1 MSAAPPE
8 TILPQ
13 HAAPGALRR
22 LQWVFAAVLLAV
34 SAAFLVL
41 TRHWPMVGDAALL
54 HYSVFLIEHG
64 WIPYRDFADINM
76 PGAYWATAAGM
87 KLPWQPDVAWRIF
100 DLGLVALPGCGYYV
114 IARPYSRFAA
124 FFATAMLLLVH
135 GQDGVQQ
142 AGQRDLVI
150 AVLLVLG
157 SASLIEGMRRQEW
170 LYALPFGLATG
181 LAATIKPT
189 AAPLGLVLLALA
201 ALHHLRWWRVENQR
215 PTGNARRPA
224 VLPWIVAGLGSMCVG
239 PLVMLMWLWRHHA
252 LDAWLQLQ
260 EILLPYYASLERRPF
275 GFTLSHSISPIAALA
290 VLWLAG
296 IVAARPHWPTAER
309 LLIAAAALLNLLAL
323 LAQGKALP
331 YQRYPM
337 MVFLLLLIS
346 LDLVTS
352 LRSSSKARYVAI
364 AGLACGALIIAPLA
378 LLRVH
383 RFDARPQE
391 FDSMLASDLQ
401 RLGGSQLSAHVQCMD
416 TIQDCLP
423 TLFTLR
429 WLPATNTLSDAELFG
444 PAQKPAVQFMR
455 QRFMH
460 AAGANPPMVIV
471 VVSGSFL
478 DSSSGYSKLAAW
490 PEFAGWLATH
500 YSLVAERTPPHMVR
514 WWSRPQPPPGYRLYV
529 SKNVTWKA
537 TGVAATGLR

>member
-8 TILPQ
+8 TILPP
-13 HAAPGALRR
+13 HATSGTLRG
-22 LQWVFAAVLLAV
+22 LQWVLAAVLALAV
-34 SAAFLVL
+34 VVFVAL

-64 WIPYRDFADINM
+64 WAPYRDVPDINM

-87 KLPWQPDVAWRIF
+87 KLPWQPDVGWRIF
-100 DLGLVALPGCGYYV
+100 DLGLVALAGCGYYV

-157 SASLIEGMRRQEW
+157 SAALIEGMRRQEW
-170 LYALPFGLATG
+170 SYVLPFGLATG

-189 AAPLGLVLLALA
+189 AAPLGLVLLAMA
-201 ALHHLRWWRVENQR
+201 ALHQLGWRAEGSERPKDDRGRAAALRW
-215 PTGNARRPA
+215 
-224 VLPWIVAGLGSMCVG
+224 VLAGLGSMCVG
-239 PLVMLMWLWRHHA
+239 PLVMLVWLWRHHA

-260 EILLPYYASLERRPF
+260 RILLPYYASLERRPF
-275 GFTLSHSISPIAALA
+275 GFTLSHSLSPIAAL
-290 VLWLAG
+290 VLLWLASI
-296 IVAARPHWPTAER
+296 IVARPRWPTAER
-309 LLIAAAALLNLLAL
+309 LLIAAATLLNLLAL

-337 MVFLLLLIS
+337 LVFLLLLIS
-346 LDLVTS
+346 LDLATS
-352 LRSSSKARYVAI
+352 LRTSSKARCVAV
-364 AGLACGALIIAPLA
+364 AGLACGALIVAPLA

-391 FDSMLASDLQ
+391 FDAMLAADLEH
-401 RLGGSQLSAHVQCMD
+401 LGGRRLSGHVQCMD

-429 WLPATNTLSDAELFG
+429 WLPATTTLSDAELFG

-455 QRFMH
+455 QRFMY
-460 AAGANPPMVIV
+460 AAEANPPLVIV

-478 DSSSGYSKLAAW
+478 DSTSGYSKLAAW
-490 PEFAGWLATH
+490 PKFASWLAAH
-500 YSLVAERTPPHMVR
+500 YTLIAERTPPHIVR
-514 WWSRPQPPPGYRLYV
+514 WWSRPQPPAGYRLYV
-529 SKNVTWKA
+529 SKEA
-537 TGVAATGLR
+537 FQESQRE

>member
-1 MSAAPPE
+1 MSAAPPQ
-8 TILPQ
+8 TVPPLD
-13 HAAPGALRR
+13 AVPGALRG
-22 LQWVFAAVLLAV
+22 LQWVVAAVLLGLV
-34 SAAFLVL
+34 AAFLVL

-64 WIPYRDFADINM
+64 WMPYRDFADINM
-76 PGAYWATAAGM
+76 PGAYWATAAAM
-87 KLPWQPDVAWRIF
+87 TLPGQPDVAWRIF
-100 DLGLVALPGCGYYV
+100 DLGLVALAGCGYSV

-157 SASLIEGMRRQEW
+157 SAALIEGMRRERW
-170 LYALPFGLATG
+170 LYALPFGLAMG

-189 AAPLGLVLLALA
+189 AAPLGLVLLAIV
-201 ALHHLRWWRVENQR
+201 ALHQRGWWADTSRQPTDLRGR
-215 PTGNARRPA
+215 AA

-239 PLVMLMWLWRHHA
+239 PLVMLLWLWRHHA
-252 LDAWLQLQ
+252 LEAWLHLQ
-260 EILLPYYASLERRPF
+260 RILLPYYASLERRPF
-275 GFTLSHSISPIAALA
+275 GFTLSHSLSPIAALA
-290 VLWLAG
+290 VLWLASV
-296 IVAARPHWPTAER
+296 IVGRPRWPTEER
-309 LLIAAAALLNLLAL
+309 LLIATATLLNLLAL

-337 MVFLLLLIS
+337 LVFLLLLIA
-346 LDLVTS
+346 LDLATS
-352 LRSSSKARYVAI
+352 VRANSKARYVAA

-378 LLRVH
+378 LVRVH

-391 FDSMLASDLQ
+391 FDAMLASDLE
-401 RLGGSQLSAHVQCMD
+401 RLGGSRLNGHVQCMD

-429 WLPATNTLSDAELFG
+429 WLPATNTLSDAVLFA
-444 PAQKPAVQFMR
+444 PAQQPAVELMR

-460 AAGANPPMVIV
+460 AAEANPPLVIV

-478 DSSSGYSKLAAW
+478 DSTSGYSKLAAW
-490 PEFAGWLATH
+490 PEFAGWLAAH
-500 YSLVAERTPPHMVR
+500 YTLAAERTPPHMVH
-514 WWSRPQPPPGYRLYV
+514 WWSRAQPPAGYRLYV
-529 SKNVTWKA
+529 SKQV
-537 TGVAATGLR
+537 TGVAAAALR